1 MLRQLP
7 LARWLLLASLVA
19 AVAAG
24 AFSFAR
30 GRAEAHAV
38 QVASDPA
45 PNSQLAQS
53 PKTITISFSEEI
65 EPSVSTIQLWDQ
77 TAHQVALGQPEFFKD
92 DPKKMAAEVPETLPS
107 GIYTVIWRD
116 LSKTDGHTWAGSFP
130 FTVLGPNG
138 EVPQGAAVRPPG
150 GEPPSNRPSTLDSV
164 ARWVV
169 LLGTSVIMGGTA
181 YVLFVARP
189 ASRRLS
195 PESGET
201 IRRISDTVLLITC
214 AIAAFL
220 TLEGSLLQ
228 LVVQAHRL
236 GGLGRADNL
245 LWDTRSGHY
254 LLARQGLVAVAL
266 VALALAWRARDRRQK
281 TAALG
286 LLLASSFGM
295 LLTQSLVSHSAASI
309 GPFWTTSI
317 DVLHL
322 AAAAIW
328 IGMLIHIGLA
338 MPRWLD
344 ELKGAPRTLFAA
356 DSFQRFSLIAAISV
370 TVLLTSGVLSALA
383 QFTAWKDLWTYSYGW
398 SLIAKMVALLPLLA
412 VAGLN
417 AFLLES
423 RVEAA
428 ALHIAGGAVDDG
440 GPAAEPVV
448 RLQRLL
454 ANSVRL
460 EAALGVVVL
469 VAAAVLIQLEP
480 PRAAVQA
487 ASQAAAASSQ
497 PPSTQSKGF
506 IQKNAQVNGLIF
518 ALKVT
523 PGTLGQNSFELGLGA
538 EFGGIGDVLDT
549 RLDFENTTSN
559 AGKSTLPLTLSGS
572 AKFTADGANLSLP
585 GDWAITATVRRRG
598 ADDVRA
604 TFPVSIAAGAAG
616 GPPVTATGSTAS
628 DSIWRWPFDGAR
640 SVAAIALLAAVGAGG
655 AAWGAWRLTARRTP
669 HAA

>member
-1 MLRQLP
+1 LLRHLP

-77 TAHQVALGQPEFFKD
+77 SAHQVALGQPKFFND

-138 EVPQGAAVRPPG
+138 EAPQGTVPPQLLKLG
-150 GEPPSNRPSTLDSV
+150 QAPSNRPSTLDSV

-169 LLGTSVIMGGTA
+169 LLGTAVIMGGTT

-201 IRRISDTVLLITC
+201 IRHISHTVLLITC
-214 AIAAFL
+214 AIGAFF

-236 GGLGRADNL
+236 GGLGHADNL

-266 VALALAWRARDRRQK
+266 VALALAWRARGRRQE

-286 LLLASSFGM
+286 LLLASSFGV

-322 AAAAIW
+322 AAAAVW
-328 IGMLIHIGLA
+328 IGMLIHVGLA

-398 SLIAKMVALLPLLA
+398 SLIAKMVALLPLIA

-440 GPAAEPVV
+440 GTATEPVI

-460 EAALGVVVL
+460 EAALGIVVL

-480 PRAAVQA
+480 PRAAAQA
-487 ASQAAAASSQ
+487 ANQAAAASNQ
-497 PPSTQSKGF
+497 PPGAAERGF
-506 IQKNAQVNGLIF
+506 IQDNAEVNGLIM
-518 ALKVT
+518 ALKIT
-523 PGTLGQNSFELGLGA
+523 PGTLGQNSFELGLGS
-538 EFGGIGDVLDT
+538 EFGSIGDILDT
-549 RLDFENTTSN
+549 RLDFENITSN
-559 AGKSTLPLTLSGS
+559 AGRSTLPLTLSGS

-585 GDWAITATVRRRG
+585 GDWAITVTVHRRG
-598 ADDVRA
+598 ADDARA
-604 TFPVSIAAGAAG
+604 AFPVSIAAAVAD
-616 GPPVTATGSTAS
+616 GPSATASTAES

-655 AAWGAWRLTARRTP
+655 AAWGGWRLARRR
-669 HAA
+669 A